1 MGELSNTISTIS
13 ALLFIASTAVNIY
26 LTMRLSKFENSM
38 NKYIDDKIRDARAQI
53 EQDIKEAKQDSR
65 SQMLREVEI
74 ISDRLDRMDRKIGH

>member
-38 NKYIDDKIRDARAQI
+38 NKYIDDKIRDARIQI
-53 EQDIKEAKQDSR
+53 EADIREAKKDNKD
-65 SQMLREVEI
+65 QMLREVEI
-74 ISDRLDRMDRKIGH
+74 LTDRMDRMDRKINH